1 MIPAR
6 RGGAYGSQSKR
17 ARCRYFPWGV
27 LDLAAAIRLGI
38 GIFEGDRRVA
48 FSAALAFVYLL
59 GVAVFSPLR
68 LILGS
73 PTLSV
78 HGSVI
83 LWLRRQ
89 LSCFLHRV
97 ACYAQRQARSTCSQ
111 LRVAS

>member
-27 LDLAAAIRLGI
+27 LGLAAAIGLGI

-59 GVAVFSPLR
+59 GVAVFGSLSLVPR
-68 LILGS
+68 S

-78 HGSVI
+78 QGDGI
-83 LWLRRQ
+83 LSLPRQ
-89 LSCFLHRV
+89 FPSFLPLV
-97 ACYAQRQARSTCSQ
+97 TC
-111 LRVAS
+111 